1 MIKYAIY
8 LANVFTDYF
17 ITFHFFKEQ
26 LLGLPTTCIYLIQ
39 RTKTQ
44 TTRLTRIYNRMGIVS
59 VLVF

>member
-1 MIKYAIY
+1 MIKHATY

-44 TTRLTRIYNRMGIVS
+44 ATQLTRYRDRR
-59 VLVF
+59 